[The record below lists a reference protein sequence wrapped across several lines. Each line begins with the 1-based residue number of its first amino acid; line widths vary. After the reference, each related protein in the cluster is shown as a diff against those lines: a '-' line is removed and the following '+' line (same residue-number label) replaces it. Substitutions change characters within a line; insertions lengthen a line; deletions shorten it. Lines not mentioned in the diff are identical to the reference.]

1 MKITYRVVF
10 FFALLLLT
18 IVFAETGC
26 KSSNNSTDLALQED
40 SIALSKEQK
49 ITEDSLKAIF
59 LTVADSINKKTP
71 KKASI
76 LNEAKDLEDYLP
88 YLEELQTSG
97 KPKVEQGELNGSKFV
112 QVTQLYKTNKAT
124 ATITIIDYGNNSK
137 MYAMATA
144 VLRYSA
150 DNQEGGTTTE
160 AYNASDPDLV
170 GRVSYNARKR
180 ESSALIGVANRFFIS
195 AQATNQN
202 NTNLVKLLL
211 DNIDLDAMKT
221 LEEEE

>member
-1 MKITYRVVF
+1 MKITHRVLF
-10 FFALLLLT
+10 FFAFLLLAV
-18 IVFAETGC
+18 VFAEIGC
-26 KSSNNSTDLALQED
+26 KSSNNSAELALQED
-40 SIALSKEQK
+40 SIALSKQQK

-59 LTVADSINKKTP
+59 LTVADSINQKTAT
-71 KKASI
+71 KTGT

-88 YLEELQTSG
+88 YLEELETSG
-97 KPKVEQGELNGSKFV
+97 KPKVERGELNGSKFV
-112 QVTQLYKTNKAT
+112 QVTQSYKTNKAT

-170 GRVSYNARKR
+170 GRVTYNANKR
-180 ESSALIGVANRFFIS
+180 EASALIGVANRFFIS

-202 NTNLVKLLL
+202 NTNLVKSLL

-221 LEEEE
+221 LEEE